1 MNQKDISVQ
10 YNKTILFPLL
20 KLKRKKEKIMEK
32 ETKKIWQDT
41 FVVMSGV

>member
-10 YNKTILFPLL
+10 YNKPILFPLL